1 LLARPIAM
9 AYEELAGRLDQDPV
23 QFAVWSGGLPCWAP
37 LPPVRAELQCPVVLA
52 PDRDGV

>member
-1 LLARPIAM
+1 M